1 MTLGE
6 LFTEVPCKGSENV
19 TVKIIDGDRTLA
31 TKHGMWM
38 QDHILDLSE
47 YEVVGIQWSKPNGW
61 KITVTE
67 PLPFN

>member
-6 LFTEVPCKGSENV
+6 LFIELPTSGSDNV
-19 TVKIIDGDRTLA
+19 TVKIKDGIQTLA
-31 TKHGMWM
+31 TRRGMWM

-47 YEVVGIQWSKPNGW
+47 YEVTSFQWSKMSGW
-61 KITVTE
+61 KVTVTN